1 LAPLHDVQRVA
12 RGNIVDRF
20 KGSFLVARFPAT
32 GTPGHG
38 FLDLKGEGR
47 IVRGA
52 RERR

>member
-20 KGSFLVARFPAT
+20 KRGFLVARFPAAA
-32 GTPGHG
+32 GHG

-52 RERR
+52 GE